1 VDNVDERLL
10 DRLDPANQLARLSRF
25 LWRRERLAALRGQ
38 WMYYYTNLKTRGGSG
53 LAGVN
58 LDNGRTERELRLEN
72 PDPRFTTAEETG
84 LLYSSQG
91 NRLHALTLDAGGR

>member
-1 VDNVDERLL
+1 
-10 DRLDPANQLARLSRF
+10 
-25 LWRRERLAALRGQ
+25 
-38 WMYYYTNLKTRGGSG
+38 MYYYTNLKTRGGSG

-91 NRLHALTLDAGGR
+91 NRLHALTLEAGGR